1 VGERIRIQQER
12 VKRLARDLDG
22 IRDQISETKPQQGRA
37 AELLKEVEYQI
48 QRESVIV
55 RRNDLLLQQ
64 RMLKFD
70 AEKYN
75 QQEQRLREREG
86 QMSVLVRV
94 EQGKLDELTDKL
106 DTLERDLEKQEPM
119 GRIQPKNK
127 KP

>member
-1 VGERIRIQQER
+1 MGERIRIQQER